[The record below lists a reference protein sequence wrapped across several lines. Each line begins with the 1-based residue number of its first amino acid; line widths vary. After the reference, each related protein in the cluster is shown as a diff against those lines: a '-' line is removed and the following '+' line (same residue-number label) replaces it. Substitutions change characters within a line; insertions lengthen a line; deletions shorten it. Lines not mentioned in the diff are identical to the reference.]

1 MKKWL
6 IVLIVLTLAVAVS
19 ATTVAFALGGDQVD
33 EAPEVT
39 DPADFREVTWDEAIE
54 ILNSGHVVQ
63 IAQSHSLDV
72 QLALDDGTNIHTTEP
87 GIDDIFDEVTK
98 CGDPCATILL
108 ATE

>member
-1 MKKWL
+1 MLLPVGAIL
-6 IVLIVLTLAVAVS
+6 IFVIAGLLLAACGS
-19 ATTVAFALGGDQVD
+19 QA
-33 EAPEVT
+33 EAPEATAPV
-39 DPADFREVTWDEAIE
+39 DFPSEREVTWDEAIE

-72 QLALDDGTNIHTTEP
+72 QLTLDDGTNIRTTEP

-98 CGDPCATILL
+98 CGDPCSTIIL

>member
-1 MKKWL
+1 MKFKGAIL
-6 IVLIVLTLAVAVS
+6 IFVIAGLLLAACGS
-19 ATTVAFALGGDQVD
+19 QA

-54 ILNSGHVVQ
+54 ILNSGHVVA

-72 QLALDDGTNIHTTEP
+72 QLTLDDGTNIRTTEP